1 MKCWFKGGVVAG
13 FLSGQL
19 WFVGC
24 NLDKLVLKVL
34 WWKEVSF
41 PSLSKLILGQEK
53 KLASIASSKWSWDL
67 QVLPSFSAAR
77 ECILVDRTFFIEL
90 LCFNVP
96 VQRYPRALR
105 WGWSLGGAP
114 QPSLTE
120 PSSRVNKTCVK
131 SWIFMAQSSPIE
143 SLIVCQGANLLFMVE
158 ILWVVP
164 NNDDNVRDWPWLWL
178 HQIRT

>member
-41 PSLSKLILGQEK
+41 PQ
-53 KLASIASSKWSWDL
+53 ASSSWAKKKNWHQLHQWSWDL
-67 QVLPSFSAAR
+67 QVLPSFSAAG

-105 WGWSLGGAP
+105 WGWNLGAP
-114 QPSLTE
+114 QPSLTEPE

-131 SWIFMAQSSPIE
+131 SGIFMAQSSPIE

-158 ILWVVP
+158 FLWVVP